1 LKTSRSRPV
10 EAPRP
15 AVWDVVSNPY
25 HLARWWPKVARV
37 EAVQERTRGTGTL
50 WTKVLQTQAGRH
62 VRADFR
68 CLYSKAP
75 SAYGWEQEIEGSP
88 FAKVLRSSE
97 VRIELEE
104 ADGGTLVVLRAE
116 QRLRGLSRFGRF
128 MLRRATNR
136 QLEEALD
143 GLERALGPGNDDG
156 GADG

>member
-1 LKTSRSRPV
+1 VARS
-10 EAPRP
+10 E
-15 AVWDVVSNPY
+15 VWELISNPY

-37 EAVQERTRGTGTL
+37 EAVQERSRGRGTL

-97 VRIELEE
+97 IGIELEQS
-104 ADGGTLVVLRAE
+104 DGDTLVTLRAE
-116 QRLRGLSRFGRF
+116 QRLRGLSRFGGF
-128 MLRRATNR
+128 MLKRATNR
-136 QLEEALD
+136 QLEDALA
-143 GLERALGPGNDDG
+143 GLERALVPVE
-156 GADG
+156 GADGRGD